1 MMISIHLGDDE
12 KGAARKAA
20 LERLAQQFGVYWNG
34 EPSIGRLIVE
44 IAEGHIKLQEANM
57 ERVELDYGV
66 RYILPTTLAQVEV
79 AGVEYSGEFGADESE
94 HGELLSDPDILRVV
108 AGIEVDG
115 DSIGRTIWLE
125 SLEARLSDGEAKWR
139 DCSRRY
145 SDPRGWVENQMYRQ
159 NADRMWQLVPSDIIT
174 RLEADEEMFRAQ
186 IES

>member
-12 KGAARKAA
+12 RGAARKAA

-44 IAEGHIKLQEANM
+44 IAEGHIKLQEVNM

-66 RYILPTTLAQVEV
+66 RYILPTTLEQIEA
-79 AGVEYSGEFGADESE
+79 AGVEVDGNFGHDEQE
-94 HGELLSDPDILRVV
+94 HEELLTDPGILRVV

-115 DSIGRTIWLE
+115 DDIGRTIWLE
-125 SLEARLSDGEAKWR
+125 SLEVRLSDGQTKWR
-139 DCSRRY
+139 DCGRRY

-159 NADRMWQLVPSDIIT
+159 NADRMWKLVPPDIIA
-174 RLEADEEMFRAQ
+174 RLEADKGMFRAQ